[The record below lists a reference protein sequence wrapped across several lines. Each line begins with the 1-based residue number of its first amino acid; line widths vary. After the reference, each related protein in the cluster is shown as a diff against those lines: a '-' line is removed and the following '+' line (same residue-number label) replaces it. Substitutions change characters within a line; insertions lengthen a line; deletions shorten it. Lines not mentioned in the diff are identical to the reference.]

1 MTPEKRYA
9 LDLQEQDRLRNNK
22 PIEETI
28 QRNSERVMR
37 DTNNNLSSLHNPF
50 NNPFNS
56 QLAKD
61 TSKLLKLN
69 ERKEKMKL
77 TINKMIEYSNEKEL
91 TRIESVIT
99 EYSLTPKSL

>member
-28 QRNSERVMR
+28 QRNSDRVMK

-56 QLAKD
+56 QIAKD
-61 TSKLLKLN
+61 TDKLMKLN
-69 ERKEKMKL
+69 ERKEKMSVDMRKMIMNL
-77 TINKMIEYSNEKEL
+77 NQPEFDRFESTMIEYQLSSK
-91 TRIESVIT
+91 
-99 EYSLTPKSL
+99 

>member
-22 PIEETI
+22 PLEETI
-28 QRNSERVMR
+28 ARNSAAVMR

-56 QLAKD
+56 QIAKD
-61 TSKLLKLN
+61 TSRLLKLN
-69 ERKEKMKL
+69 ERKDKMK
-77 TINKMIEYSNEKEL
+77 ISMNKMIADLNEKDFL
-91 TRIESVIT
+91 RFESVMT
-99 EYSLTPKSL
+99 EYSLSPKT

>member
-28 QRNSERVMR
+28 QRNSDRVMK

-56 QLAKD
+56 QIAKD
-61 TSKLLKLN
+61 TDKLL
-69 ERKEKMKL
+69 
-77 TINKMIEYSNEKEL
+77 T
-91 TRIESVIT
+91 V
-99 EYSLTPKSL
+99 

>member
-28 QRNSERVMR
+28 ARNTANVMR
-37 DTNNNLSSLHNPF
+37 DNNNNLSSLHNPF

-56 QLAKD
+56 QIAKD
-61 TSKLLKLN
+61 TDKLLKRN
-69 ERKEKMKL
+69 NRVEKMKVNM
-77 TINKMIEYSNEKEL
+77 NKMIDNLSPSEFDRFES
-91 TRIESVIT
+91 TMIEFQ
-99 EYSLTPKSL
+99 LTPKT

>member
-22 PIEETI
+22 PLEETI
-28 QRNSERVMR
+28 ARNSAAVMR

-56 QLAKD
+56 QIAKD
-61 TSKLLKLN
+61 TSRLLKLN
-69 ERKEKMKL
+69 QRKEKM
-77 TINKMIEYSNEKEL
+77 IVIISKMISDSNESDL
-91 TRIESVIT
+91 NRIESVMT
-99 EYSLTPKSL
+99 EYSLSPKT

>member
-22 PIEETI
+22 PLEETI
-28 QRNSERVMR
+28 ARNSAAVMR

-56 QLAKD
+56 QIAKD
-61 TSKLLKLN
+61 TSRLLKLN
-69 ERKEKMKL
+69 ERKEKM
-77 TINKMIEYSNEKEL
+77 IVIISKMISDSNESDL
-91 TRIESVIT
+91 NRIEYVMT
-99 EYSLTPKSL
+99 EYSLSPKT

>member
-28 QRNSERVMR
+28 QRNSDRVMK

-56 QLAKD
+56 QIAKD
-61 TSKLLKLN
+61 TDKLLKLN
-69 ERKEKMKL
+69 DRKEKMKVNMSKMITDL
-77 TINKMIEYSNEKEL
+77 TPPEFDRFESTMIEYQLAPRS
-91 TRIESVIT
+91 
-99 EYSLTPKSL
+99 

>member
-22 PIEETI
+22 PLEETI
-28 QRNSERVMR
+28 ARNSAAVMR

-56 QLAKD
+56 QIAKD
-61 TSKLLKLN
+61 TSRLLKLN
-69 ERKEKMKL
+69 ERKEKM
-77 TINKMIEYSNEKEL
+77 IVIISKMISDSNESDL
-91 TRIESVIT
+91 NRIESVMT
-99 EYSLTPKSL
+99 EYSLSPKT